1 MGVWEYGR
9 KRKKRMKVGKREG
22 KESRKRFFSFFSLFP
37 HTPILPYPLFFFLI
51 SCSAF
56 ETTKITPVPQPDS
69 TWLYESSAIAAFK
82 EGIAVLAVPLNDV
95 KEVDAF
101 AVIVVNQTD
110 HWVSFY
116 KKECVLLDQG
126 GGHAKP
132 LEKSQLSVYLKKNFE
147 PRLPLSLSSEVF
159 RWKRDIVLKGDT
171 GPIPVEDV
179 DKTSVL
185 PGRRSQFYL
194 YFKKQSLS
202 SPLLTL
208 IIPNIKNETTSDKTT
223 FTFRFEIKKG

>member
-1 MGVWEYGR
+1 MRPLLHLQYFLHLKQPNCTSQLFRLHNDGEQRGR
-9 KRKKRMKVGKREG
+9 VAGEKKIR
-22 KESRKRFFSFFSLFP
+22 SFFPPAPL
-37 HTPILPYPLFFFLI
+37 LPCSSALYFLI
-51 SCSAF
+51 AIAILLASCSAF
-56 ETTKITPVPQPDS
+56 ETTKITPVPQPDA
-69 TWLYESSAIAAFK
+69 TWLYESNAIAAFK

-147 PRLPLSLSSEVF
+147 PRMPLSLGSEVF

-185 PGRRSQFYL
+185 PGRRSQF
-194 YFKKQSLS
+194 
-202 SPLLTL
+202 
-208 IIPNIKNETTSDKTT
+208 
-223 FTFRFEIKKG
+223 